1 MSLCALKIPPI
12 RKTKT
17 WKFAGKFLWKRQFE
31 KDQVKF
37 GKWTRDQLIELGP
50 TFIKLGQIAS
60 TRADLYPLDFIN
72 QLESLQDNVPS
83 IDKYYV
89 ETMIKEHINS
99 DMFSSFDYEPFKS
112 ASIGQVHKA
121 VLTDGREV
129 VVKLKR
135 PDIYNIMK
143 QDTDDVRDIVNLLEK
158 IGVDTGTG
166 SGYVL
171 NESIEYLLAET
182 DYEKE
187 MENAIRFRK
196 SFNRMKWVKVPK
208 VYKGLSNENMI
219 VMEYVESEKLADISD
234 PDVNGKKV
242 CQALINSYVIQTMDY
257 GFFHADPHPGNIG
270 FSKEGKL
277 VFYDF
282 GLIIG
287 LSDDIKEG
295 FQNIFISIIN
305 KDTKGIVDTL
315 IKLGVIL
322 PMSSDT
328 NDIELFFKTGL
339 NYLETLDGKNLR
351 DDILQDELLLSLA
364 QTKPFIIPTSFVY
377 LAKAFS
383 TIEGTCVLLDP
394 DFTYLEYLEPLIK
407 EQVSDSIDIG
417 SMLTTSVEMPSRI
430 KNISMAM
437 LDMEQSRASMKRSME
452 KSRKEMRYV
461 QYSVLLAV
469 FAGNLLEQYKEV
481 SVFLT
486 LISLDL
492 ALRAFRKNQ

>member
-1 MSLCALKIPPI
+1 
-12 RKTKT
+12 
-17 WKFAGKFLWKRQFE
+17 
-31 KDQVKF
+31 
-37 GKWTRDQLIELGP
+37 
-50 TFIKLGQIAS
+50 
-60 TRADLYPLDFIN
+60 
-72 QLESLQDNVPS
+72 
-83 IDKYYV
+83 
-89 ETMIKEHINS
+89 
-99 DMFSSFDYEPFKS
+99 
-112 ASIGQVHKA
+112 
-121 VLTDGREV
+121 
-129 VVKLKR
+129 
-135 PDIYNIMK
+135 MK
-143 QDTDDVRDIVNLLEK
+143 QDTDDVRNIVNLLEK

-196 SFNRMKWVKVPK
+196 SFNKMKWVKVPK

-234 PDVNGKKV
+234 PTVNGKKV

-328 NDIELFFKTGL
+328 SDIELFFKTGL

-394 DFTYLEYLEPLIK
+394 EFTYLEYLEPLIK

-430 KNISMAM
+430 KNISTAM

-492 ALRAFRKNQ
+492 AFRAFRKNQ